1 MKNNKAAFFK
11 RLESQCPEVLQSCLR
26 YQHPLHMS
34 MDGMDMVKLVNENHL
49 TKFNDL
55 TVVSDSETTSSTSW
69 KRIVGIQQCY
79 HCLRPI

>member
-1 MKNNKAAFFK
+1 MSRGLTELPEIPAFT
-11 RLESQCPEVLQSCLR
+11 SYV
-26 YQHPLHMS
+26 Y
-34 MDGMDMVKLVNENHL
+34 GWNGYMVKLVNENHL

>member
-1 MKNNKAAFFK
+1 
-11 RLESQCPEVLQSCLR
+11 
-26 YQHPLHMS
+26 
-34 MDGMDMVKLVNENHL
+34 MVKLVNENHL

>member
-1 MKNNKAAFFK
+1 
-11 RLESQCPEVLQSCLR
+11 
-26 YQHPLHMS
+26 MS
-34 MDGMDMVKLVNENHL
+34 MGGMDMVKLVNENHL
-49 TKFNDL
+49 TKLNDL